1 MCYSAREKGI
11 TKLESALIIALI
23 VASILG
29 GYAWIARPPA
39 PTPAPALRTIT
50 IVDSAGRYV
59 EVPWPV
65 KRIADLSGY
74 AAMVLT
80 ELGAK
85 DTIVG
90 ISTYQKNDPWAPNV
104 TDIGYWG
111 KPNIEAIIAT
121 KPEVVITLV
130 RWPKPGELE
139 EKLEPLGIRVV
150 RLDLYKIETLF
161 SETKLLGLL
170 VNKTREAD
178 ELIKYW
184 KGVLDLIEQRIVK
197 IRPEQRV
204 RVYWEHFT
212 DYTTV
217 GPGSGYDELIRL
229 AGGINVFAESP
240 VPFPRVSAEAV
251 IEKNPDVILKAAP
264 STVVGRPYGLT
275 DPAPLKEIRDRI
287 SARPGWANI
296 KAVKEG
302 RIYLLF
308 TGQADGFG
316 RIALLTYVAKAFYP
330 DLFRDVSPEAY
341 LEHWLKNNLGIEP
354 TGIWFYPPLGE

>member
-65 KRIADLSGY
+65 KRIADLTGY
-74 AAMVLT
+74 GAMVLT
-80 ELGAK
+80 ALGAK

-90 ISTYQKNDPWAPNV
+90 ISMYHKNDPWAPNV

-111 KPNIEAIIAT
+111 KPNIEAIIMT

-130 RWPKPGELE
+130 RWPKPEELE
-139 EKLEPLGIRVV
+139 EKLEPLGIKVI
-150 RLDLYKIETLF
+150 RLDLWKIETLF
-161 SETKLLGLL
+161 SETRLLGLL

-184 KGVLDLIEQRIVK
+184 KGVLDLIEERVAK
-197 IRPEQRV
+197 IKPEQRV
-204 RVYWEHFT
+204 RVYCEHFI

-217 GPGSGYDELIRL
+217 GPGSGYDELIRR

-251 IEKNPDVILKAAP
+251 IEKNPDVILKAVTGGFQRA
-264 STVVGRPYGLT
+264 YGAT

-287 SARPGWANI
+287 LARPGWANI
-296 KAVKEG
+296 KAVKEN
-302 RIYLLF
+302 RIYLVLS
-308 TGQADGFG
+308 GGADGFG
-316 RIALLTYVAKAFYP
+316 RIALLIYMAKAFYP

-354 TGIWFYPPLGE
+354 AGIWFYPPVGE